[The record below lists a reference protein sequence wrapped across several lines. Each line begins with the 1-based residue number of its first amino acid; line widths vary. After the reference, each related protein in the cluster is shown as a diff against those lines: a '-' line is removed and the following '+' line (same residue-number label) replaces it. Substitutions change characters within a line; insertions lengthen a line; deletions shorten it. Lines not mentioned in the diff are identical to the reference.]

1 MNDYLINLKDPPIQW
16 YKILEA
22 ADNSADY
29 VVFSE
34 NEDDMIWFVTNFI
47 QNKIIKGG
55 SELIVLHGEYID
67 SWSSFAGQLNYLIPV
82 GYRVKGENV
91 HAVYDMLL
99 GLETHP
105 AKRLIVL
112 NRAEILYCNH
122 RDLFLEIFDL
132 LVTVAYG
139 TRQGSIAM
147 QDDGKP
153 YVADFKN
160 MFLFSGIKPSEIEF
174 LLKQERDISFFDPD
188 KASCVFNYNCI
199 LLKG

>member
-1 MNDYLINLKDPPIQW
+1 MNDFLINLNDPPIQW
-16 YKILEA
+16 DTIVDA

-34 NEDDMIWFVTNFI
+34 NEDDMIWFGTNFI

-55 SELIVLHGEYID
+55 SEVIVLHGEYID
-67 SWSSFAGQLNYLIPV
+67 SWPSFAGQLNYLIPI
-82 GYRVKGENV
+82 GYRVNGGNV

-99 GLETHP
+99 GLETHS

-112 NRAEILYCNH
+112 NRAEILYYNH

-139 TRQGSIAM
+139 TRQGGIAIK
-147 QDDGKP
+147 DDGQP
-153 YVADFKN
+153 YRADFKN
-160 MFLFSGIKPSEIEF
+160 MFLFSGIKPAEIEY
-174 LLKQERDISFFDPD
+174 LRKQERDISFFDPD
-188 KASCVFNYNCI
+188 KGSCVFNYNCI